1 MTEFQMLSAIKNFPF
16 GEIANDRKGL
26 LSKAE
31 VVAYLSKYQDQF
43 QEMKD
48 YNDIDN
54 SMAAIESAV
63 GKFLGEVV
71 ALKEGEVLPSIE
83 EAKMTLHIRPDT
95 LENYGVVQATM
106 ERNPLAN
113 ELYNEIAKGLGLGI
127 DKGQNRM

>member
-16 GEIANDRKGL
+16 GEIANDRKGM

-31 VVAYLSKYQDQF
+31 VVTYLSKYQDQF
-43 QEMKD
+43 KAMKD

-54 SMAAIESAV
+54 SMAAIEAAV

-71 ALKEGEVLPSIE
+71 GLKEGETLPSIE

-113 ELYNEIAKGLGLGI
+113 ELYDEIAKGIGLEVT
-127 DKGQNRM
+127 KGQK